1 MTIMDRFDVQL
12 DFYLRALFAYIENP
26 SPAAKMNYSSN
37 EMYFR
42 HVIRE
47 HIQQMEKQITENV
60 LKAISIKL
68 ESGDALNEIKALK
81 NAIDSL
87 GK

>member
-1 MTIMDRFDVQL
+1 MTFFERFNVQM

-26 SPAAKMNYSSN
+26 SPSTKMHYCSN
-37 EMYFR
+37 ELYFR
-42 HVIRE
+42 RAVME
-47 HIQQMEKQITENV
+47 HCQQMEDRITENV

-68 ESGDALNEIKALK
+68 ESGDALNEIKALQ
-81 NAIDSL
+81 NAIDRL

>member
-1 MTIMDRFDVQL
+1 MTAIDRFEVQL
-12 DFYLRALFAYIENP
+12 DFYLSALLAYIDNP
-26 SPAAKMNYSSN
+26 SPAAKMNYCSN